1 MSRCI
6 PKVQYWLAWQA
17 AVLDLLARS
26 STQFQGHAD
35 KGDGMVTVVLAVA
48 AQAPGAQG
56 AAQLAAQ
63 LAA

>member
-17 AVLDLLARS
+17 AVLDLLA